1 MGGCA
6 LPEAVGLDV
15 AVDDVVMVIVGVP
28 AAAWV
33 TEAELVA
40 EAVDEGVPDTVGK
53 VVGVTGV
60 GVDVAVMDAVL
71 E

>member
-40 EAVDEGVPDTVGK
+40 EAVDEGVPDTVGVDDD
-53 VVGVTGV
+53 VVEV
-60 GVDVAVMDAVL
+60 VAVMDAVL